1 MCRYRIGIMVKCL
14 TRTFINIWQ
23 KSIEVD
29 SFVVFKW
36 PCGYNPNGK
45 CRIDTLLEWNA
56 QVPYLTFLMTHALC
70 ESVGH
75 MSVDRYAYNSI
86 ADIMMPFSNIGSYW
100 LNLLNFQWYRSYQ
113 CRQFRFWYILL
124 QEDHIVPSGRYL
136 LRSIGQ
142 SYEISQHL
150 LLDEFWHTANEV
162 ILAKA
167 RCKYLLQIYYKLNLP
182 LPVRQVTKLLE
193 CTKTHDIAP
202 VRQNTPCAHFM
213 VSIILTQSK
222 NNNLI
227 EFFTE

>member
-14 TRTFINIWQ
+14 TRTFINVWQ

-56 QVPYLTFLMTHALC
+56 QVPYLMTIPYDPCLSWIC
-70 ESVGH
+70 RSYIRY
-75 MSVDRYAYNSI
+75 DRYAYKSI

-113 CRQFRFWYILL
+113 CRQFCFWYILL
-124 QEDHIVPSGRYL
+124 QGDHIVPSGRYL
-136 LRSIGQ
+136 LRSIGK

-150 LLDEFWHTANEV
+150 LLYEFWHTANEV

-167 RCKYLLQIYYKLNLP
+167 RCKYLL
-182 LPVRQVTKLLE
+182 
-193 CTKTHDIAP
+193 
-202 VRQNTPCAHFM
+202 
-213 VSIILTQSK
+213 
-222 NNNLI
+222 
-227 EFFTE
+227 